1 MTLFFNIMFGIFAA
15 VLFIGVIG
23 EKDKE
28 RQTNIVIA
36 FVTTLL
42 FLFINNTIM

>member
-1 MTLFFNIMFGIFAA
+1 MTIFFNILLGICAA

-28 RQTNIVIA
+28 KQKNITIA
-36 FVTTLL
+36 FAAVLL
-42 FLFINNTIM
+42 FLIANNTIM